1 MQFFPLL
8 FFVNLSNKYHPRF
21 HSEPQVNNLKI
32 NFTQETRFKQAEYEE
47 RKCSRT
53 FAITCTT
60 SFPGKIK
67 VFDGALLT
75 KSAFWP
81 RKEMSFIKR
90 AIFKIIAE
98 REKQENAKKEID

>member
-1 MQFFPLL
+1 MQ
-8 FFVNLSNKYHPRF
+8 NIK
-21 HSEPQVNNLKI
+21 
-32 NFTQETRFKQAEYEE
+32 E

-75 KSAFWP
+75 HSAFGPW
-81 RKEMSFIKR
+81 RETSFIKR

-98 REKQENAKKEID
+98 IEKQGNAEKEID